1 MCSYRRLPY
10 RNVNFSTLEEQFA
23 VAQEAV
29 TGSTLARRPDMW
41 WWRRWALT
49 WRRGAR
55 KQHAPTRMRSRRPLV
70 APRRDVRC

>member
-1 MCSYRRLPY
+1 MSAVRKDNGTILDK
-10 RNVNFSTLEEQFA
+10 QFA
-23 VAQEAV
+23 VAQDAV

-55 KQHAPTRMRSRRPLV
+55 KQHAHTRMRTRRPLV
-70 APRRDVRC
+70 ARRRDVRW